1 MSFGLEILSFR
12 GTLLNIWRFV
22 MKPGDLVR
30 KGDTVG
36 LVVKVM
42 WANDIRWLKLQGQ
55 KDFVSEIGWRV
66 VSESK

>member
-1 MSFGLEILSFR
+1 
-12 GTLLNIWRFV
+12 

-55 KDFVSEIGWRV
+55 KDFVSEIGRKV
-66 VSESK
+66 ISESK

>member
-1 MSFGLEILSFR
+1 
-12 GTLLNIWRFV
+12 

-30 KGDTVG
+30 KGNTIS

-42 WANDIRWLKLQGQ
+42 WANDIRWLKIQGQ

-66 VSESK
+66 ISESK

>member
-1 MSFGLEILSFR
+1 MSSGLAALSFR
-12 GTLLNIWRFV
+12 DMSLNIWRFA

-30 KGDTVG
+30 KGDTIG

-55 KDFVSEIGWRV
+55 KDFVSEIGWKV
-66 VSESK
+66 ISESR